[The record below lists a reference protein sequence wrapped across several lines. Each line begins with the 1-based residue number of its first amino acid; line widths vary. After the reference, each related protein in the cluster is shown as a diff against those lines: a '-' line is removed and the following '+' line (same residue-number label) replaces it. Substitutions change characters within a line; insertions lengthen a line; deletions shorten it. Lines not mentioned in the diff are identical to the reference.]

1 MYDMSVRVDIV
12 TLMAHTSIDNS
23 LKGGEDGTDKEGNDE
38 GHSSG
43 A

>member
-1 MYDMSVRVDIV
+1 MYDMSVRAGIV
-12 TLMAHTSIDNS
+12 MLMAHTSIDNS